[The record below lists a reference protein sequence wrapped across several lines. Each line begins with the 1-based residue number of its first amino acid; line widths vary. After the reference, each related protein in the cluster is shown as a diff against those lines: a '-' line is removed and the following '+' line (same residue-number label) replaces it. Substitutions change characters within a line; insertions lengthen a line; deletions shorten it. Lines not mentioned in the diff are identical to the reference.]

1 MLLSF
6 KKEDPKVKVDIPDNN
21 FLNALIESG
30 IDTDGDSIISN
41 AEAEAVTSL
50 SLADLGI
57 SDMTGIE
64 AFVNLKV
71 LVCSDNHLTSLDV
84 SNCTYL
90 RVLRCN
96 NNQLTHLDVSN
107 NGTLTMLKCSDNQ
120 LNNLDVSNNPWL
132 SSLLCDANQL
142 TSLDVSI
149 NKTIRILSISEMSTL
164 NQVCVWIMPFPPS
177 GVEVNTSGSPNVN
190 FTTDCSN

>member
-1 MLLSF
+1 
-6 KKEDPKVKVDIPDNN
+6 VKVDIPDNN

-30 IDTDGDSIISN
+30 FDTDGDSIISN

-50 SLADLGI
+50 SLIDLGI

-71 LVCSDNHLTSLDV
+71 LACPDNPLTSLDV
-84 SNCTYL
+84 SNCIKL

-96 NNQLTHLDVSN
+96 NNQLTDLDISKN
-107 NGTLTMLKCSDNQ
+107 ITLTMLKCCDNQ
-120 LNNLDVSNNPWL
+120 LSKLDVSNNRYFT
-132 SSLLCDANQL
+132 SLQCDGNQF

-149 NKTIRILSISEMSTL
+149 NKTIRTLSLTEMPTL
-164 NQVCVWIMPFPPS
+164 NQVCVWTMPFPPS

-190 FTTDCSN
+190 FTNDCSK